1 MWYKTFL
8 HGKLCSTVIFRK
20 TYPSTK
26 WSCIFQEEE
35 MHRGI
40 AEKSAIL
47 RFFSISLEGTSLYAE
62 VKMMLILKS

>member
-8 HGKLCSTVIFRK
+8 HGKLYSAVIFRK

-26 WSCIFQEEE
+26 WSCIFQEE

-47 RFFSISLEGTSLYAE
+47 QLFSISLEGISLYAE
-62 VKMMLILKS
+62 NKMLLILKS